1 MIGLY
6 LCYFTFGF
14 CMSFGSIAL
23 DFEMME
29 RLKFSPVEMSMGY
42 GVIAA
47 PWCIKPVFGWMSDN
61 IPVFD
66 WGKRRPYI
74 FFCGILAAYLYTLMS
89 KFIVTKTSMVAVMTL
104 VSLLVCVAD
113 VCADCITVDYAKREP
128 VKGKT
133 QSSCW
138 MARALGSL
146 LGSSFG
152 GVAYEKL
159 GTRPVFQIMAFPSI
173 LMALWI
179 WQLKPNL
186 TPAPDNVCKKL
197 WKAVYKKRTLAFSIF
212 LLNIGPNY
220 SPTYTYFL
228 RRELKYTP
236 EDFQWISTAAGISF
250 LLSTIV
256 YERFLLKINQIKL
269 MQYSVFISILCQLL
283 QLVVI
288 TGLNTHIGFV
298 VLDTIAD
305 SFFGMFLLLPII
317 VVVAQEAKC
326 GVEGTFYALMMSVS
340 NLSSVFS
347 DELGGLFANIMGV
360 NRDDFRNCWVLV
372 IVCIVIDI
380 IIKLMVLNH
389 PSFVAYWGRKSDR
402 RRYHR
407 TLGSRGNNR
416 GSSVSLVPLHSDH
429 MRGEMSVS
437 NMDSPVNTVDLPVNI
452 EDLSDSAI

>member
-14 CMSFGSIAL
+14 CMSFGSIAM

-29 RLKFSPVEMSMGY
+29 GLKFTPVEMSMGY

-61 IPVFD
+61 IPIFD

-74 FFCGILAAYLYTLMS
+74 FFCGILAAYLYILMS
-89 KFIVTKTSMVAVMTL
+89 KFIVTKTSMLAVMTL

-113 VCADCITVDYAKREP
+113 VCADCITVDYAKRER
-128 VKGKT
+128 VKGKI

-138 MARALGSL
+138 MARAFGSL
-146 LGSSFG
+146 IGSSFG
-152 GVAYEKL
+152 GITYEKL
-159 GTRPVFQIMAFPSI
+159 GTRPVFQIMALPSI

-197 WKAVYKKRTLAFSIF
+197 WKAVYKKRALAFSIF

-250 LLSTIV
+250 LLSTV
-256 YERFLLKINQIKL
+256 LYERVLLKFNQVMLMKL
-269 MQYSVFISILCQLL
+269 SVAACIVCQLL
-283 QLVVI
+283 QLVVVS
-288 TGLNTHIGFV
+288 GLNTHIGFV
-298 VLDTIAD
+298 VLDTVAD
-305 SFFGMFLLLPII
+305 SLFGMFLLLPII
-317 VVVAQEAKC
+317 VVVAQEAKS

-340 NLSSVFS
+340 NLSSVLG
-347 DELGGLFANIMGV
+347 DELGGLFANIVGV
-360 NRDDFRNCWVLV
+360 TRDDFRNFSVL
-372 IVCIVIDI
+372 ITVCILI
-380 IIKLMVLNH
+380 
-389 PSFVAYWGRKSDR
+389 
-402 RRYHR
+402 
-407 TLGSRGNNR
+407 
-416 GSSVSLVPLHSDH
+416 
-429 MRGEMSVS
+429 
-437 NMDSPVNTVDLPVNI
+437 
-452 EDLSDSAI
+452 DLSLIHI